1 MHRNPQAVLPSQ
13 APALSPGSCLSIA
26 PCNVVSSGPG
36 ATPSSSASRVR
47 RDSYDARA
55 SLWRPVAYRALMRNA
70 CRRSRSGWSATRP
83 ASSAARSAWSPV
95 SRRARAWSSRAVRRC
110 SARRSAAGRTK
121 GASAKSA
128 YAGPPPQLQGL
139 RQQLRPDARVSDRT
153 GPGHQGP
160 EAYGVRLV
168 VGVAEPQPVARRLAH
183 HAVAADGPAQLRDLG
198 LESARR
204 VGRRRVGPQVVDE
217 PVGGDRSSVVR
228 EQISQQGPDLGLRD
242 LHLSSLAVP
251 HHQWPEH
258 PQPHR
263 RHRTGRETAPRP
275 PSTATPGAGRPRRPP
290 EGRPK
295 VLRSGRAQ
303 SRTDRGSGRSGRP

>member
-1 MHRNPQAVLPSQ
+1 MRVTRRVAARSRARSVRALPRPTRWVRGAGRLERGVVVEGVSVAVPVEPCTGIRRPSSPSQ

-128 YAGPPPQLQGL
+128 YAGP
-139 RQQLRPDARVSDRT
+139 RHSSRASVSS
-153 GPGHQGP
+153 
-160 EAYGVRLV
+160 
-168 VGVAEPQPVARRLAH
+168 
-183 HAVAADGPAQLRDLG
+183 
-198 LESARR
+198 SARTR
-204 VGRRRVGPQVVDE
+204 GSATGRARATRARKRTASVS
-217 PVGGDRSSVVR
+217 SSV
-228 EQISQQGPDLGLRD
+228 SPN
-242 LHLSSLAVP
+242 
-251 HHQWPEH
+251 
-258 PQPHR
+258 
-263 RHRTGRETAPRP
+263 
-275 PSTATPGAGRPRRPP
+275 
-290 EGRPK
+290 
-295 VLRSGRAQ
+295 RSR
-303 SRTDRGSGRSGRP
+303 